1 MLDKI
6 ECRVMIQFLHLQR
19 KTAEIIH
26 KEMSAICSEKC
37 PSYEIVKQWKFKCSC
52 TSLQDDLTQHSWM
65 AFTCLFWDK
74 EKKKRRGSTIT
85 GILKNLQQKL
95 WDIINEKDVVCC
107 QNVYCYQLT
116 MLYQLQLTHEAA
128 EIITFLHKYD

>member
-1 MLDKI
+1 
-6 ECRVMIQFLHLQR
+6 MIQFLHLQR

-74 EKKKRRGSTIT
+74 EKKK
-85 GILKNLQQKL
+85 
-95 WDIINEKDVVCC
+95 EKGVNNNGHTKELTTKVMGH
-107 QNVYCYQLT
+107 YQGKRCGLLSKCVLLLADNAVLAVADT
-116 MLYQLQLTHEAA
+116 
-128 EIITFLHKYD
+128 